1 MIGGDDGRVKELAPS
16 PLAMAAIGYAE
27 KGWKVLPLHTP
38 GPDGTCSCMRFGCP
52 DAGKHPRTEHG
63 LLDAT
68 DNVEQ
73 VKTWWVWWPYANIG
87 IATGSTSGIV
97 VIDIDGDRGGL
108 ESWRDYQANHGKVET
123 LTSKTG
129 AGLHLYFICPGGVAL
144 KSISNGIGV
153 GIDVKAEGGYVV
165 APPSIHRTGNM
176 YLWEAEED

>member
-1 MIGGDDGRVKELAPS
+1 MLSVNVGLVEDPTPS
-16 PLAMAAIGYAE
+16 PLLLAAIGYAD

-38 GPDGTCSCMRFGCP
+38 SRDGTCSCMRPGCP

-63 LLDAT
+63 VRDAT
-68 DNVEQ
+68 TELEKIHQ
-73 VKTWWVWWPYANIG
+73 WWAWWPYANIG

-97 VIDIDGDRGGL
+97 VIDIDADRGGV
-108 ESWRDYQANHGKVET
+108 ESWRDYQAKHGKVET

-129 AGLHLYFICPGGVAL
+129 AGLHLYFTCPGGVAL

>member
-1 MIGGDDGRVKELAPS
+1 
-16 PLAMAAIGYAE
+16 
-27 KGWKVLPLHTP
+27 
-38 GPDGTCSCMRFGCP
+38 
-52 DAGKHPRTEHG
+52 
-63 LLDAT
+63 
-68 DNVEQ
+68 
-73 VKTWWVWWPYANIG
+73 VKTWWAWWPYANIG